1 MSVLGV
7 GMYVGDVCEVWD
19 GGSCVL
25 DFGEEQST
33 VIRNTEVEAQVHGW
47 GTGEPDLAWADQGWP

>member
-1 MSVLGV
+1 M

-25 DFGEEQST
+25 GFGEEQST